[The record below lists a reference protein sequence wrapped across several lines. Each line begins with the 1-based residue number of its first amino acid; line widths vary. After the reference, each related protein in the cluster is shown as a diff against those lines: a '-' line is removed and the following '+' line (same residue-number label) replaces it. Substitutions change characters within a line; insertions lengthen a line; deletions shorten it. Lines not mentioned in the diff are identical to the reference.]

1 MAFEHI
7 VALVALGAVRPWK
20 YLLSAQRSRGRAQ
33 DKRTPSL
40 SRQAGFSSLLKQP
53 RFAVRTLLRVTYRS
67 IDMAHAYLWF
77 ELPAGCPIQIHNRE
91 FS

>member
-20 YLLSAQRSRGRAQ
+20 YSLSAQRSRGRAQ
-33 DKRTPSL
+33 DKRIPSL

-53 RFAVRTLLRVTYRS
+53 RFAGLRLTYRS

-77 ELPAGCPIQIHNRE
+77 ALPAGCPIQIHNRE
-91 FS
+91 FR